1 MNMKKIRSQI
11 VLWLF
16 ILPIALNTYAQE
28 SRSQIAGYVLDPEKQ
43 PAEYSTAVLMN
54 QDSVVMGGTLVGEDG
69 LFLFENL
76 DKGQYLIMIRNVEFN
91 TFVSEQ
97 VTLDGRNRVEFEPI
111 QLERKLNDIEE
122 VVIRGEKAM
131 VEVHPDKMVY
141 NVSASVN
148 SSGNN
153 ALELLSKSPGV
164 QVDMDKNII
173 LQGKTGVQIYLNG
186 RPSRISGSDLADML
200 EGMRSENIESIEI
213 ITNPSSKYDA
223 EGSGGIIN
231 IVMKKDV
238 STGFN
243 GSLNA
248 NYSLGV
254 EPRAG
259 VGTNLNYSGSKVNLF
274 SSLNYSDNNY
284 TFNRDEIMILNDYS
298 LDMASLRPTNRK
310 GINFSAGMDYKI
322 SNEHTLS
329 LDARILTSDRSS
341 PQTSN
346 TLIEDMGG
354 VNDSERLLAETID
367 EGGNSNY
374 NANLHYSFVPNR
386 SAEFSADVSFGKYS
400 SDKLTNQPNA
410 YYSLDSVLL
419 RSSESE
425 YEALTDISLFSAQ
438 ADYSKSMQ
446 KVKISTGAKY
456 SYIST
461 NNQLEFFDIIDGTP
475 VLNIDRSNDFTY
487 MEQVAAA
494 YFIFNMKPSDRWSFN
509 AGMRVEHTSSLGELI
524 SAKPG
529 PDDVVPRNYISFFP
543 NLSASY
549 SDQEN
554 HALSLS
560 YGRRITRPDYQSLNP
575 FESRLSELATWKG
588 NPFLEPN
595 YIDNYQLSYQ
605 FRRKLVISNTFSITH
620 NYFSR
625 IFEIDGEIGNVISP
639 QNMDRA
645 IINGLSASYPQK
657 LTKWWQFSTFFL
669 YNYEKYQGDINGTLI
684 DVKAHVINFRMQNDI
699 RLPLDIQVEVS
710 AYINGPSVWGGTT
723 RIDGYYSID
732 AGLKREFLDDRILLQ
747 ASVRDLFNTG
757 SLYRY
762 SSDYGGMLI
771 DGTAF
776 FDGRRIM
783 LNATYKFGNS
793 KVKTRKSNSAIQEEL
808 RRISD

>member
-254 EPRAG
+254 
-259 VGTNLNYSGSKVNLF
+259 
-274 SSLNYSDNNY
+274 
-284 TFNRDEIMILNDYS
+284 
-298 LDMASLRPTNRK
+298 
-310 GINFSAGMDYKI
+310 
-322 SNEHTLS
+322 
-329 LDARILTSDRSS
+329 
-341 PQTSN
+341 
-346 TLIEDMGG
+346 
-354 VNDSERLLAETID
+354 
-367 EGGNSNY
+367 
-374 NANLHYSFVPNR
+374 
-386 SAEFSADVSFGKYS
+386 
-400 SDKLTNQPNA
+400 
-410 YYSLDSVLL
+410 
-419 RSSESE
+419 
-425 YEALTDISLFSAQ
+425 
-438 ADYSKSMQ
+438 
-446 KVKISTGAKY
+446 
-456 SYIST
+456 
-461 NNQLEFFDIIDGTP
+461 
-475 VLNIDRSNDFTY
+475 
-487 MEQVAAA
+487 
-494 YFIFNMKPSDRWSFN
+494 
-509 AGMRVEHTSSLGELI
+509 
-524 SAKPG
+524 
-529 PDDVVPRNYISFFP
+529 
-543 NLSASY
+543 
-549 SDQEN
+549 
-554 HALSLS
+554 
-560 YGRRITRPDYQSLNP
+560 
-575 FESRLSELATWKG
+575 
-588 NPFLEPN
+588 
-595 YIDNYQLSYQ
+595 
-605 FRRKLVISNTFSITH
+605 
-620 NYFSR
+620 
-625 IFEIDGEIGNVISP
+625 
-639 QNMDRA
+639 
-645 IINGLSASYPQK
+645 
-657 LTKWWQFSTFFL
+657 
-669 YNYEKYQGDINGTLI
+669 
-684 DVKAHVINFRMQNDI
+684 
-699 RLPLDIQVEVS
+699 
-710 AYINGPSVWGGTT
+710 
-723 RIDGYYSID
+723 
-732 AGLKREFLDDRILLQ
+732 
-747 ASVRDLFNTG
+747 
-757 SLYRY
+757 
-762 SSDYGGMLI
+762 
-771 DGTAF
+771 
-776 FDGRRIM
+776 
-783 LNATYKFGNS
+783 
-793 KVKTRKSNSAIQEEL
+793 
-808 RRISD
+808 